1 MATYETLESLR
12 ISATEHGVILPR
24 VSDVSETQKES
35 IKNEIQPQTDDRR
48 NQSFLN
54 HSNGINSRLD
64 SFDNEKTEIIG
75 RLSRLIARNKQ
86 PNIADIF
93 RVVELEIMTE
103 TALSQYDSKK
113 WKENKIFSQA
123 RENFSRYVEK
133 MTRNLPYFLRD
144 SIGNNSNTY

>member
-1 MATYETLESLR
+1 MSILESLETLR
-12 ISATEHGVILPR
+12 DSAREHGVNLPR
-24 VSDVSETQKES
+24 VSVVESVSDNKVQPVKER
-35 IKNEIQPQTDDRR
+35 K

-54 HSNGINSRLD
+54 HSNSINSRLD
-64 SFDNEKTEIIG
+64 SYDNEKTEIVA
-75 RLSRLIARNKQ
+75 RLSRLIAKNKQ

-93 RVVELEIMTE
+93 RVVELEIKIE
-103 TALSQYDSKK
+103 TALSQYDSKLFR
-113 WKENKIFSQA
+113 ENKIFSQA